1 MNAFYVSIIFLGVIL
16 VIAALFFIIMDKA
29 NGKDFFKE
37 LDRKKD
43 EMFNLIQDSEE
54 MVHELNKMSDYVVT
68 VISEKNQEF
77 FEKNSNLN
85 KQEEVIEIENVTEE
99 QEKLSTNIPDN
110 QVLLDAKESA
120 NESKLSEDNDLN
132 AVKNEDLSK
141 NNKAAVLYN
150 KKDSVLQYKNS
161 VQQNKELISEGD
173 SIGLGRSGVVYEPQ
187 NAKTIGKEN
196 ELSNKT
202 ENIDLPT
209 PNIIDSPENNTE
221 DNTDIDNSQLTQN
234 NSNIVDNPTTT
245 SKNDNKDINSHEPID
260 HKKSKLTLSGNRA
273 EVLKMIESGLTDEEI
288 SEKLRVGKGEIS
300 LIRGLSNK

>member
-187 NAKTIGKEN
+187 NAKTISKEN